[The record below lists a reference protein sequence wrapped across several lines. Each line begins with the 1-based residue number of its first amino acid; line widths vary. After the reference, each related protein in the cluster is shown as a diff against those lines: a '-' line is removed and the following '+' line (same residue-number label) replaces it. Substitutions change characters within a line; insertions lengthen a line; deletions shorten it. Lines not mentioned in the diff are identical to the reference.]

1 MENRFNDAFL
11 EIINNKYEEKYI
23 NYLNTLKNDHLSKK
37 LITIL
42 KEKELSE
49 RLKMWNNFTIKLN
62 EIKDIKYLSNPFYIG
77 YGSPNAEILF
87 LGKEKAIDVAGSPE
101 IFFHE
106 SINNILQWEQLSI
119 GNEDDGKLEFNPLRP
134 QSYHKVKNNHI
145 IKKRDTWGM
154 YAQIVKGISSNE
166 EISHD
171 NFFDYCFT
179 TEVNFIPS
187 KYSDHLKLHSERT
200 ELLQR
205 QFYKNFKYVI
215 IGAIGSIDTEKIKE
229 IFGDCLECEP
239 FIIGENKSRKIKIT
253 VFKNDNQKIILC
265 DQLSGAA
272 GWTTEAI
279 EKLIKEI
286 KTN

>member
-1 MENRFNDAFL
+1 MKNKFNDAFL

-23 NYLNTLKNDHLSKK
+23 DYLNELKNKP
-37 LITIL
+37 
-42 KEKELSE
+42 LSE
-49 RLKMWNNFTIKLN
+49 RLVAILREKELPKRFEIWKDFTVKLN
-62 EIKDIKYLSNPFYIG
+62 EIKDVKFLSNPFYIG
-77 YGSPNAEILF
+77 YGNPNAEILF

-101 IFFHE
+101 IFFYE

-119 GNEDDGKLEFNPLRP
+119 GYNEDLKLEFNPLCP
-134 QSYHKVKNNHI
+134 QSYHKEKNNHT

-154 YAQIVKGISSNE
+154 YAEIVKGISSNE

-171 NFFDYCFT
+171 NFFNYCFT

-215 IGAIGSIDTEKIKE
+215 IGAIGSIDTEKINE
-229 IFGDCLECEP
+229 IFGDCLKSEP
-239 FIIGENKSRKIKIT
+239 LKIGENKSREIKIT

-265 DQLSGAA
+265 NQLSGAA
-272 GWTTEAI
+272 GWTTDAI
-279 EKLIKEI
+279 KELIKEI